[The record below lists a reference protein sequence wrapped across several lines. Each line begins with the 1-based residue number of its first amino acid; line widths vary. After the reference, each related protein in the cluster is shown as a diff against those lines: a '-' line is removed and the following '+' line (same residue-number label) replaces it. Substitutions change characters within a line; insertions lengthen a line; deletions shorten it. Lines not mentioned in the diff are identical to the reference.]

1 MDNSIGWINASGV
14 GIAIR
19 MNKFDGDIESFK
31 KWLDDNEVYV
41 LAPRSKPITVNLSK
55 NEVDKIISLHTYY
68 PHTTIVSDCDCEVE
82 YVADTKSYIDSK
94 FKELAQVIVASA
106 DESEVI

>member
-1 MDNSIGWINASGV
+1 MTE
-14 GIAIR
+14 
-19 MNKFDGDIESFK
+19 FDGDIAKFK

-41 LAPRSKPITVNLSK
+41 VAPRSKPITVNLSK
-55 NEVDKIISLHTYY
+55 DEVDKILSLYTYY
-68 PHTTIVSDCDCEVE
+68 PNTTIVSDCDCEVE